1 MRRLGRAGSC
11 GGRGGGLAG
20 QRREEEE
27 EEDGD
32 EDDDDGEHWRREKS
46 GGIFDACCSDKTRC
60 RRQRGRSLLRA
71 PGGARRERRAQL
83 SSLLFCASLIQGR
96 PFRRQASEQVR
107 KKERKEKV
115 FTFFLS
121 VVLVVL
127 LVSRTKKKKKK
138 KTHHSLS
145 HLSYLSWD
153 DYFMALAFLSAQRSK
168 DPNKQVGACIV
179 SPDRIIL
186 GIGYNGFPRGCA
198 DSKLPW
204 AKKAASG
211 GALATKYP
219 YVCHAEMNAVLN
231 KNAASVAGAT
241 LYVTMFPCN
250 ECSKLLIQAGIGEVV
265 YYEDKLQQANSNAD
279 GGNGNGNGRPSSP
292 FAAGGILPAESYAAS
307 RTLLA
312 LARVRTRQHAPAEAL
327 VLRVAPLDEAAAGKE
342 KRKGGGVLRDTALKA
357 A

>member
-1 MRRLGRAGSC
+1 
-11 GGRGGGLAG
+11 
-20 QRREEEE
+20 
-27 EEDGD
+27 
-32 EDDDDGEHWRREKS
+32 
-46 GGIFDACCSDKTRC
+46 
-60 RRQRGRSLLRA
+60 
-71 PGGARRERRAQL
+71 
-83 SSLLFCASLIQGR
+83 
-96 PFRRQASEQVR
+96 
-107 KKERKEKV
+107 
-115 FTFFLS
+115 
-121 VVLVVL
+121 
-127 LVSRTKKKKKK
+127 
-138 KTHHSLS
+138 
-145 HLSYLSWD
+145 
-153 DYFMALAFLSAQRSK
+153 MALAFLSAQRSK

-179 SPDRIIL
+179 SRERIIL

-265 YYEDKLQQANSNAD
+265 FYEDKQQQQQAGS
-279 GGNGNGNGRPSSP
+279 GGGEGGGRPSSP

-312 LARVRTRQHAPAEAL
+312 LAGVRTRQHAPAEAL
-327 VLRVAPLDEAAAGKE
+327 VLRVPPLDEAAAG
-342 KRKGGGVLRDTALKA
+342 RKKKKMGGGGVLRDADAIKSA
-357 A
+357 

>member
-1 MRRLGRAGSC
+1 MCLLGSAGSC
-11 GGRGGGLAG
+11 GGRGAG
-20 QRREEEE
+20 HTCRREEEE
-27 EEDGD
+27 EE
-32 EDDDDGEHWRREKS
+32 EPCRREK
-46 GGIFDACCSDKTRC
+46 GGILAAAFRRNPVPPLPLRPLPAARSTRSKTRTP
-60 RRQRGRSLLRA
+60 RPDLPLLLLPRQRAILSTPGLGAGRKAGRGFEKRRGKSIFSFLFA
-71 PGGARRERRAQL
+71 PLALQP
-83 SSLLFCASLIQGR
+83 SS
-96 PFRRQASEQVR
+96 
-107 KKERKEKV
+107 
-115 FTFFLS
+115 FF
-121 VVLVVL
+121 
-127 LVSRTKKKKKK
+127 KKKK
-138 KTHHSLS
+138 LN
-145 HLSYLSWD
+145 LISYLSWD

-265 YYEDKLQQANSNAD
+265 FYEDKQADAD
-279 GGNGNGNGRPSSP
+279 GGGGLRPSSP
-292 FAAGGILPAESYAAS
+292 PSGAASGGILPAESYAAS

-327 VLRVAPLDEAAAGKE
+327 ELRVAPLDEAGKGRGR
-342 KRKGGGVLRDTALKA
+342 KKGGGVLHAKA
-357 A
+357 S

>member
-1 MRRLGRAGSC
+1 MNSLPADLHSLCSRSAMELALACAASAALGAALVAALGLLTGERRKSVIAEKKKADFLPFAPTTKPVAATAVAPC
-11 GGRGGGLAG
+11 CEH
-20 QRREEEE
+20 EEHDENAAPSSSSAAPASK
-27 EEDGD
+27 GD
-32 EDDDDGEHWRREKS
+32 P
-46 GGIFDACCSDKTRC
+46 FDARP
-60 RRQRGRSLLRA
+60 RSRY
-71 PGGARRERRAQL
+71 ERR
-83 SSLLFCASLIQGR
+83 
-96 PFRRQASEQVR
+96 
-107 KKERKEKV
+107 KRKEGRRKES
-115 FTFFLS
+115 FFFFS
-121 VVLVVL
+121 PPSHPT
-127 LVSRTKKKKKK
+127 SRFEIKKKKN
-138 KTHHSLS
+138 SR
-145 HLSYLSWD
+145 SYLSWD

-204 AKKAASG
+204 AKKAVSG

-241 LYVTMFPCN
+241 LFVTMFPCN

-265 YYEDKLQQANSNAD
+265 FYEDKQAAD
-279 GGNGNGNGRPSSP
+279 NGGGAGGSSRPSSP
-292 FAAGGILPAESYAAS
+292 PSGAGGGILPAESYAAS

-312 LARVRTRQHAPAEAL
+312 LAGVRTRQHAPAEAL
-327 VLRVAPLDEAAAGKE
+327 VLRVAPLDEAGRGGRE
-342 KRKGGGVLRDTALKA
+342 GGGSGGVLRARA

>member
-1 MRRLGRAGSC
+1 M
-11 GGRGGGLAG
+11 
-20 QRREEEE
+20 EEE
-27 EEDGD
+27 
-32 EDDDDGEHWRREKS
+32 KN
-46 GGIFDACCSDKTRC
+46 
-60 RRQRGRSLLRA
+60 
-71 PGGARRERRAQL
+71 
-83 SSLLFCASLIQGR
+83 
-96 PFRRQASEQVR
+96 
-107 KKERKEKV
+107 
-115 FTFFLS
+115 
-121 VVLVVL
+121 
-127 LVSRTKKKKKK
+127 
-138 KTHHSLS
+138 
-145 HLSYLSWD
+145 SYLSWD

-198 DSKLPW
+198 DSRLPW

-265 YYEDKLQQANSNAD
+265 FYEDKQAD
-279 GGNGNGNGRPSSP
+279 GRPASSP
-292 FAAGGILPAESYAAS
+292 ASGGILPAESYAAS

-312 LARVRTRQHAPAEAL
+312 LAGVTTRQHAPAEAL
-327 VLRVAPLDEAAAGKE
+327 VLRVAPLDEAAKG
-342 KRKGGGVLRDTALKA
+342 RKSKSSFVGGGGIGGVLHAKA